1 MRTRNNLSSK
11 VSLKS
16 KTFFP
21 APQLKV
27 PLGNYFPIL
36 YLVSH
41 NMSGNVFG
49 RKKTTALSSLHV
61 LSILSKSLIRP
72 RCTASLPYWYFGFHR
87 HVWRNM
93 VSVQTELLGLP
104 LLLCHPPSTP
114 HQPSD
119 SIWTQKWW
127 EQDKF
132 LLRWPLGDK
141 LCAIAKRNL
150 TLRMPVL
157 TPEFLGMEWVWRN
170 QCWPKSPE
178 EWVSV

>member
-36 YLVSH
+36 YLMSH

-127 EQDKF
+127 EQDRQILTKVT
-132 LLRWPLGDK
+132 LGRQTMCHCQEESDTEN
-141 LCAIAKRNL
+141 A
-150 TLRMPVL
+150 
-157 TPEFLGMEWVWRN
+157 
-170 QCWPKSPE
+170 SPDS
-178 EWVSV
+178 WVSRNGVSLEEPMLAKEPWGMG